1 MGVEGKKTFF
11 CSFNKRVVG
20 HSDFSVNVRGEFN
33 DLLLEYPI
41 HSVSFC
47 DLRNYLLL
55 ERISIL
61 GSNQSI
67 TIVCVPRVSLCCTSV
82 TKTSHGNILGFWG
95 KRNSALRIVFSR
107 ENCTHCANC
116 NWEQRCSKRG
126 PNVE

>member
-61 GSNQSI
+61 GSKYNY
-67 TIVCVPRVSLCCTSV
+67 SLCSSCFLVLHIRHKIV
-82 TKTSHGNILGFWG
+82 TYGNILGFWG
-95 KRNSALRIVFSR
+95 KGNSALRIVFSR